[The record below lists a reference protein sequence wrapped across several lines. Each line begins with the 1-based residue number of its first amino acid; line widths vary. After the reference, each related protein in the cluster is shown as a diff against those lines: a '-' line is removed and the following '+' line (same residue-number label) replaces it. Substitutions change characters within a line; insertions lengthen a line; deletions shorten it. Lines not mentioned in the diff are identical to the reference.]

1 MELSYYF
8 YTDFQ
13 TREEIDE
20 FLLEQ
25 ARKAVEDR
33 ADFKISRQE
42 ESEEGEGDTLDFI
55 CKSFC
60 VSTNLS
66 FVQDI
71 AKEFDLDVNFRL
83 LISVYPSGG
92 AKFIQFIGNL
102 LSGTTGDAI
111 LLDEHDIKVLERRRE
126 SVAVNNYYFDGDFS
140 NLGLPYANGFYQ
152 KFVLQVAVS
161 NMNSDVIQMLKPE
174 IIHIANDCIDECK
187 MNLIEDPDIRS
198 EFGIC
203 WNDFKVDVQKRG
215 KGINHVGQVISI
227 SGGHIYTDQHN
238 PGLKVMMN
246 FFKRVLERF
255 EGDCELRIKEG
266 YLIRDYREIVLLERT
281 DGVITVNEKAKEK
294 SLLDEVG
301 LG

>member
-83 LISVYPSGG
+83 WISVYPSGG

-102 LSGTTGDAI
+102 LGGTTGDAI
-111 LLDEHDIKVLERRRE
+111 LLDEHDIKVLERRRQ
-126 SVAVNNYYFDGDFS
+126 SLAVNNYYFDGDFS
-140 NLGLPYANGFYQ
+140 KLGLPYANGFYQ

-161 NMNSDVIQMLKPE
+161 NMNSDIIQMLKPE
-174 IIHIANDCIDECK
+174 IIHIANDCIDEGK

-203 WNDFKVDVQKRG
+203 RNDFKVNVQ
-215 KGINHVGQVISI
+215 
-227 SGGHIYTDQHN
+227 
-238 PGLKVMMN
+238 N

-255 EGDCELRIKEG
+255 EGDCQLRIEEG

-281 DGVITVNEKAKEK
+281 DGVITVNENAKEK